1 MPKQLKTSKSY
12 MAPDVPE
19 VSGFVASFEYFGY
32 EIDESVSP
40 TSAGT
45 RVVRVAFTTV
55 EDTSDFSETLA
66 SQAQNLASNVDV
78 SEVFDA
84 LSSEGDFLDESSG
97 GSAGVGDS
105 QNFSSLLIQ
114 DVYSPEKSIQEL
126 DASLSGF
133 NTEVN
138 ILSPSEGSSAI
149 ASEVAG
155 SYPDAGS
162 SVFEEI
168 VSAIIGQRV
177 IEESEPE
184 GAAIPGSSVLSI
196 ASGVQY
202 LHSIDA
208 KVAADVVRFSSSDP
222 MNSFSSNLSYAAG
235 QYDASQTDS
244 RTLFDPATLS
254 EEDYS
259 FSAAPIAEFNYSE
272 IPGSTPTKI
281 GDAQVFGY
289 LLEKSIIGNDGTLTS
304 LPSVVLTQPSGAS
317 GEQFVYDDSEITLG
331 ESYVYGIST
340 IALANVPDVQLE
352 DGTGSV
358 LFVVKS
364 RVQTTTIT
372 AGTPFPSP
380 PVDIEFFYDIDTG
393 NLAISWNDNPETANT
408 TKFQILR
415 RDNIQSPF
423 SLLRQYDFDNS
434 VVNFESIEEV
444 NYGLNVKMESP
455 LTFYIDEK
463 FDSLRQYVYALSSVD
478 SMGSISPY
486 SAQFLVGVDTSIGD
500 VRVVQISPSGAPR
513 PYPNFFIDNELTSDA
528 ASLTGASNVE
538 VYFTPEV
545 YNVTRNEFNVS
556 TGAVESEETFN
567 VFRID
572 GSPANSGD
580 YLFEMVELSTIEKQ
594 TRTIKIKNSDSSS
607 TLFVET

>member
-1 MPKQLKTSKSY
+1 MPKELKTSKSY

-32 EIDESVSP
+32 EINESVSP

-45 RVVRVAFTTV
+45 RVVRVGFNTV

-66 SQAQNLASNVDV
+66 SGAQNLAANIDI

-105 QNFSSLLIQ
+105 HNFSSLLIQ

-126 DASLSGF
+126 DAALAGF
-133 NTEVN
+133 NTEID

-184 GAAIPGSSVLSI
+184 GAATPGSSVLSI

-208 KVAADVVRFSSSDP
+208 RVAADVVRFSSSDP

-235 QYDASQTDS
+235 QYDASQSDS
-244 RTLFDPATLS
+244 RTLFDPTSLS

-259 FSAAPIAEFNYSE
+259 FSAAPIAEFNY
-272 IPGSTPTKI
+272 ITSTPTKI

-289 LLEKSIIGNDGTLTS
+289 LLEKSVIGNNGALTN
-304 LPSVVLTQPSGAS
+304 LPSVLLTQPPGAS
-317 GEQFVYDDSEITLG
+317 GEQFIYDDSDITLG

-340 IALANVPDVQLE
+340 IALANVPDIQLE
-352 DGTGSV
+352 DGTGSA

-380 PVDIEFFYDIDTG
+380 PVDIEFFYDVDSG
-393 NLAISWNDNPETANT
+393 NLAISWNDSPETKNT

-434 VVNFESIEEV
+434 IVNFESIEEV

-463 FDSLRQYVYALSSVD
+463 FDSLKQYIYALSSVD
-478 SMGSISPY
+478 SMGTISPY
-486 SAQFLVGVDTSIGD
+486 SAQFLISIDSSIGD
-500 VRVVQISPSGAPR
+500 VRVIQVSPSGAPR
-513 PYPNFFIDNELTSDA
+513 PYPNFFIDNQLTSES

-538 VYFTPEV
+538 IYFTPEV
-545 YNVTRNEFNVS
+545 YNVTKNEFNVS
-556 TGAVESEETFN
+556 TGVVESEESFN

-594 TRTIKIKNSDSSS
+594 TRTIKITNSESSS

>member
-1 MPKQLKTSKSY
+1 

-19 VSGFVASFEYFGY
+19 VSGFSASFEYFGY
-32 EIDESVSP
+32 EIDEAVSP

-45 RVVRVAFTTV
+45 RVVRVGFSTV
-55 EDTSDFSETLA
+55 EDTSDFSDTVA
-66 SQAQNLASNVDV
+66 SPAQNLAAGVDI
-78 SEVFDA
+78 SEIFDA
-84 LSSEGDFLDESSG
+84 LSTEGDFLDESSG
-97 GSAGVGDS
+97 GSSGLDDS
-105 QNFSSLLIQ
+105 QNFSVLLIQ
-114 DVYSPEKSIQEL
+114 DIYSPEKAIQEL
-126 DASLSGF
+126 DAAVLGF
-133 NTEVN
+133 DSEIDV
-138 ILSPSEGSSAI
+138 LSPSEGSSAI
-149 ASEVAG
+149 LSEVAG

-168 VSAIIGQRV
+168 VSAIIAQKV
-177 IEESEPE
+177 VDESEPE
-184 GAAIPGSSVLSI
+184 GSSKPGTSVLSI

-202 LHSIDA
+202 IHSIDA
-208 KVAADVVRFSSSDP
+208 KIAADAVRFSSSDP
-222 MNSFSSNLSYAAG
+222 MNSFSSNLSYAAKD
-235 QYDASQTDS
+235 YEESQLTS
-244 RTLFDPATLS
+244 RVAFDPTVLS

-259 FSAAPIAEFNYSE
+259 FTSAPIAEFRYE
-272 IPGSTPTKI
+272 TSTPTKI
-281 GDAQVFGY
+281 GDARVFGY
-289 LLEKSIIGNDGTLTS
+289 LIEKSQIGNDGTLTS
-304 LPSVVLTQPSGAS
+304 LPSVLISQPDGAS
-317 GEQFVYDDSEITLG
+317 GEQFIYDDSDITLG

-340 IALANVPDVQLE
+340 IALANVPDIQLE
-352 DGTGSV
+352 DGTGAA

-372 AGTPFPSP
+372 AGSPFPEP
-380 PVDIEFFYDIDTG
+380 PVDIEFFYDVDSG
-393 NLAISWNDNPETANT
+393 NLALSWNDNPETKNT
-408 TKFQILR
+408 AKFQILR

-463 FDSLRQYVYALSSVD
+463 FDSSREYIYTLSCVD

-486 SAQFLVGVDTSIGD
+486 SAQFLVGVDPSVGD
-500 VRVVQISPSGAPR
+500 VRVIQISPSGAPR
-513 PYPNFFIDNELTSDA
+513 PYPNFFVDNELTSET

-538 VYFTPEV
+538 IYFTPEV
-545 YNVTRNEFNVS
+545 YNVTKNEFNVS
-556 TGAVESEETFN
+556 TGVVESEEVFN

-607 TLFVET
+607 ILFVET